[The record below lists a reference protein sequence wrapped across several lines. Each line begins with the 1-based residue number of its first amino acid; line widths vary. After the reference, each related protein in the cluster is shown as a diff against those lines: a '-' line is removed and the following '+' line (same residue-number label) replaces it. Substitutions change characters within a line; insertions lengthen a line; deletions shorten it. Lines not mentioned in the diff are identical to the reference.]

1 MAIIKPEQLASGSY
15 NITGS
20 LFGTSSFA
28 TSSSYSL
35 TASYAPSSPTF
46 PFTGSALISGSLS
59 ISGSLLMSG
68 SILPSVS
75 GSVTSSFSLGS
86 ATQAW
91 KDIWV
96 SNGSIYM
103 LDSTGSIQTTIESTP
118 TGIAITGSLNGTVS
132 SIIKGEA
139 IINFGATPGSNYA
152 TTTVSSSFVTNNSNI
167 HIYIMS
173 TSSADHNTMEHQIFS
188 LYGTVMPSNIIN
200 NTSFDIV
207 ALTDLRLDGTFK
219 VKYTINN
226 N

>member
-1 MAIIKPEQLASGSY
+1 MAILKPGQLSSGPYSISGSF
-15 NITGS
+15 TGS
-20 LFGTSSFA
+20 FIGVLNGTANS
-28 TSSSYSL
+28 SL
-35 TASYAPSSPTF
+35 TASYLNPLYQTTQMFGPL
-46 PFTGSALISGSLS
+46 LISGS
-59 ISGSLLMSG
+59 I
-68 SILPSVS
+68 IPSVS

-86 ATQAW
+86 STNAW

-103 LDSTGSIQTTIESTP
+103 LDSTGSIQTTIESTQR
-118 TGIAITGSLNGTVS
+118 GIVITGSLDGTVS

-139 IINFGATPGSNYA
+139 IINFGITPGSNYA
-152 TTTVSSSFVTNNSNI
+152 TTTISTPYVTNNSNI

-173 TSSADHNTMEHQIFS
+173 TSSIDHNAMEHQIFS
-188 LYGTVMPSNIIN
+188 LYGTVMPSNIIE